1 VRGAHTRSSVCVGG
15 VSLPFE
21 PSQSRDNRK
30 YNIGPETKEEYMR
43 TGTRI
48 LLVEDDRAIAGFV
61 EPELEHLGF
70 LVRCAY
76 DGVSG
81 LEEAGRFGPSLIVLD
96 IMLPGLDGVGVLK
109 RLREGGSRVPVIMLT
124 ARDTT
129 LDKVHSLDRGADDY
143 LTKPFDIEE
152 LLARIRALLRRAEGD
167 EILRVAG
174 LEINTS
180 TREVRREEREIELTT
195 REYELLEFM
204 ARNPRRVLSREL
216 LLSRVWDEELGL
228 TTNVVDVYVGY
239 LRRKVDAP
247 GEEKLI
253 RTVRGAGY
261 ALKGG

>member
-1 VRGAHTRSSVCVGG
+1 MRPGA
-15 VSLPFE
+15 
-21 PSQSRDNRK
+21 
-30 YNIGPETKEEYMR
+30 
-43 TGTRI
+43 RI
-48 LLVEDDRAIAGFV
+48 LLVEDDRSIAGFV

-70 LVRCAY
+70 QVRCAY
-76 DGVSG
+76 DGVAA
-81 LEEAGRFGPSLIVLD
+81 LEEARKFGPELIVLD
-96 IMLPGLDGVGVLK
+96 IMLPGLDGVGVLG
-109 RLREGGSRVPVIMLT
+109 RLRQEGNKVPVIMLT

-167 EILRVAG
+167 EILRVAD

-180 TREVRREEREIELTT
+180 THEVRREEREIELTA

-204 ARNPRRVLSREL
+204 ARNPRRVLSRDL
-216 LLSRVWDEELGL
+216 LLSRVWDEEFGL
-228 TTNVVDVYVGY
+228 TPNLVDVYVGY
-239 LRRKVDAP
+239 LRRKVDIP

-261 ALKGG
+261 ALRGV

>member
-1 VRGAHTRSSVCVGG
+1 
-15 VSLPFE
+15 
-21 PSQSRDNRK
+21 
-30 YNIGPETKEEYMR
+30 MR
-43 TGTRI
+43 PGTRI
-48 LLVEDDRAIAGFV
+48 LLVEDDRAIVGFI
-61 EPELEHLGF
+61 EPELERVGF

-76 DGVSG
+76 DGIAG
-81 LEEAGRFGPSLIVLD
+81 LEEAGKFGPALIVLD
-96 IMLPGLDGVGVLK
+96 IMLPGLDGVGLLR
-109 RLREGGSRVPVIMLT
+109 RLREGGNRVPVIMLT

-152 LLARIRALLRRAEGD
+152 LVARIRALLRRAEGD
-167 EILRVAG
+167 EILRVG
-174 LEINTS
+174 DLEMNTS

-204 ARNPRRVLSREL
+204 ARNPRRVLSRDL
-216 LLSRVWDEELGL
+216 LLSRVWDGECDL

-261 ALKGG
+261 ALKGA

>member
-1 VRGAHTRSSVCVGG
+1 
-15 VSLPFE
+15 
-21 PSQSRDNRK
+21 
-30 YNIGPETKEEYMR
+30 M
-43 TGTRI
+43 
-48 LLVEDDRAIAGFV
+48 VEDDRSIAGFV

-76 DGVSG
+76 DGIAA
-81 LEEAGRFGPSLIVLD
+81 LEEARKFGPALIVLD
-96 IMLPGLDGVGVLK
+96 IMLPALDGVGVLK
-109 RLREGGSRVPVIMLT
+109 RLRQEGTKVPVIMLT

-167 EILRVAG
+167 EILRVAD

-180 TREVRREEREIELTT
+180 TREVRREERDIELTA
-195 REYELLEFM
+195 REYALLEFM
-204 ARNPRRVLSREL
+204 ARNPRRVLSRDL
-216 LLSRVWDEELGL
+216 LLSRVWDEEFGL
-228 TTNVVDVYVGY
+228 TPNLVDVYVGY
-239 LRRKVDAP
+239 LRRKVDAS

-261 ALKGG
+261 TLRGA